1 MTPKKPKRSHHTTK
15 KKVVIFLAG
24 MTGCGKSTVA
34 KQLAEKYGL
43 RHVSGGSAL
52 KELAIE
58 AGYKPK
64 KTGWWESAEGKRFMK
79 QRVKDPAFDKKV
91 DEKQLQWARR
101 GNIIFDSW
109 TMPWLYNGG
118 FKIWLEA
125 SPSVRARRL
134 ARRNATSQRE
144 ALKAIRE
151 KDAQTRVIYKNLY
164 GFDLGVDFSPFDL
177 ILDTNDLNADE
188 VLKTLCLVVD
198 RLVLAKPSEK
208 C

>member
-1 MTPKKPKRSHHTTK
+1 VTLSKPERSHRIAR
-15 KKVVIFLAG
+15 KKVVICLAG

-34 KQLAEKYGL
+34 KRLAEKYGL
-43 RHVSGGSAL
+43 RYASGGSAL

-64 KTGWWESAEGKRFMK
+64 ETGWWESAEGKRFLK
-79 QRVKDPAFDKKV
+79 QRVKDSAFDKRV
-91 DEKQLQWARR
+91 DEKLLRLTR
-101 GNIIFDSW
+101 SGNVVLDSW

-134 ARRNATSQRE
+134 AKRDAISPRE

-151 KDAQTRVIYKNLY
+151 KDAKTRMIYKNLY
-164 GFDLGVDFSPFDL
+164 GFDLDLDFSPFDL
-177 ILDTNDLNADE
+177 VLDADDLNADE
-188 VLKTLCLVVD
+188 VFETLCLVVD
-198 RLVLAKPSEK
+198 RLVFAKGR
-208 C
+208 